1 MLIGNWSYLNMDEL
15 NKVENDV
22 CTLHDLLESKM
33 GFYVISLANL
43 SHSELLSSVDKFCEL
58 VIPG

>member
-1 MLIGNWSYLNMDEL
+1 MDEL

-43 SHSELLSSVDKFCEL
+43 SHSEMRSAVDKFCEL